1 MLEIQQVVPEMLVG
15 ILLAD
20 QAALLQRWDQ
30 AVGDLDHALAV
41 AWCMDWYKQLQWFRE
56 RQKGLSQVWGS
67 GGDRHWRAW
76 IVGWLESLSE
86 AGTERAIIDGA
97 TDLEQQIGAASRPA
111 HLL

>member
-1 MLEIQQVVPEMLVG
+1 LPVQGRALQFEVVRQVQADLERGRRQRLQHQ
-15 ILLAD
+15 LA
-20 QAALLQRWDQ
+20 
-30 AVGDLDHALAV
+30 GT
-41 AWCMDWYKQLQWFRE
+41 
-56 RQKGLSQVWGS
+56 GLSQVWGS
-67 GGDRHWRAW
+67 GGDRHRWAW